1 MRYMKVKYSFNKETL
16 INFLYSKK
24 IFPNE
29 IIDIILND
37 NSIIN
42 SFLLLDFNRSNNF
55 DYNNLEYNNYV
66 ILSFPKSHKS
76 FFLSL
81 NKAKGL
87 SFINVLLDINNKDSY
102 PLRTDIV
109 KEVGEDKYIIIVPEY
124 FYSQISDETL
134 NTFLRILERGYFC
147 EFTINKHIREQII
160 SLINSFGG
168 INEQI
173 FLNYS
178 QYCNKVIE

>member
-1 MRYMKVKYSFNKETL
+1 MKVKNSFNKETL
-16 INFLYSKK
+16 IDFFHSKK
-24 IFPNE
+24 IFSNE
-29 IIDIILND
+29 IMDIILND
-37 NSIIN
+37 NDIIN
-42 SFLLLDFNRSNNF
+42 SFLLLDFNKYNKF
-55 DYNNLEYNNYV
+55 EYNNLEYNNYV

-76 FFLSL
+76 FFISL

-87 SFINVLLDINNKDSY
+87 GFINVLLDINNEDTCF
-102 PLRTDIV
+102 LRTDTV
-109 KEVGEDKYIIIVPEY
+109 KKIEKDKYIITVPEY

-134 NTFLRILERGYFC
+134 NTFLRILEQGYFC

-168 INEQI
+168 INDQI